1 MPLHS
6 DQASSN
12 CGWTLNAICRHETR
26 QMLQIRLNI
35 MVARFG
41 SIAKLYK
48 QLYDWTI
55 DLWQWSSLLPCQE
68 LSAPSWVLVQPQWGL
83 CNRLRAVVAGF
94 SWPVLSTNVNL
105 WHDLSCQVPTNQG
118 RSRVDLPLEDCRS
131 YIPEIKVFQRFDS
144 LLTLTRQMLAEHLGR
159 QFVLDWQ
166 PLPGCNCCWTG
177 WKSPLKELTEKGINF
192 TALPPLSDLIW
203 RGGLYI
209 SLVSCHWSVSTLN
222 SNATFSLSS
231 APVVFKL
238 TTHCSLSM

>member
-1 MPLHS
+1 
-6 DQASSN
+6 
-12 CGWTLNAICRHETR
+12 
-26 QMLQIRLNI
+26 

-131 YIPEIKVFQRFDS
+131 YIPEIRVLQRFDS
-144 LLTLTRQMLAEHLGR
+144 LLTVTRQMLAEHLGR

-192 TALPPLSDLIW
+192 TALPPLWPDLTW
-203 RGGLYI
+203 RFVYI
-209 SLVSCHWSVSTLN
+209 PSFLSLKCLNTQFKRHFLAFLRSGSIQTNHTLQPKHVM
-222 SNATFSLSS
+222 FVFYMRWHSS
-231 APVVFKL
+231 WQ
-238 TTHCSLSM
+238 